1 MTLISQIT
9 AVPDYAAIKSK
20 QNASWASGDYARIGA
35 TLHIVGETLAEA
47 LEPTS
52 QLRSEL
58 SRHEASRTTVT
69 LSAPSR

>member
-35 TLHIVGETLAEA
+35 TLQIVGETLAEDFIGYPMRW
-47 LEPTS
+47 LTGGS
-52 QLRSEL
+52 KVQLSVNDAQDAGR
-58 SRHEASRTTVT
+58 
-69 LSAPSR
+69 